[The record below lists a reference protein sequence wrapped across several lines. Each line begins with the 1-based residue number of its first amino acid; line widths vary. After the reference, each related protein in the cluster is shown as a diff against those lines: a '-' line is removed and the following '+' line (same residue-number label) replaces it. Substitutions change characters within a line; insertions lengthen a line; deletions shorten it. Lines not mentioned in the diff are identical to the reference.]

1 MNQTEIDRQ
10 NFPFFAHMH
19 IKLLKSAKIT
29 PNNFSKTQYRYQK
42 TKNVMLIS
50 ILWSIVKNALKSL
63 KQKNT
68 ENYVNTKKLTSHATL
83 LITF

>member
-42 TKNVMLIS
+42 TQNLMLIY
-50 ILWSIVKNALKSL
+50 ILWSIIKNTLKSL
-63 KQKNT
+63 KQKT
-68 ENYVNTKKLTSHATL
+68 PKMVSIKKINSHATL
-83 LITF
+83 PITF